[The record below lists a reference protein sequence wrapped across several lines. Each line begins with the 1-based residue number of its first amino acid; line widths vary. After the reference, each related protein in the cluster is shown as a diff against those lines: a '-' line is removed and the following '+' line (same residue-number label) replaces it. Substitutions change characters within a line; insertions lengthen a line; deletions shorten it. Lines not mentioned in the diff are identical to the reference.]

1 MPIAPGT
8 DTAPQA
14 AHSPNILNLR
24 RLSRRP
30 PAGPPVAGRSMSTRF
45 QGSSSAKY
53 SVRRQFDVIVCAVGV
68 TAAAIRGANA
78 ATDRTP
84 SRLPPCSMPCP
95 LSSRPARRRIHRR
108 PPPQCRQA
116 ALRGSRAAASSRIT
130 IRNRARPERTAAIR
144 RPRKRRRAR
153 RANSRQIPTRRPRPL
168 PTTASLRRKTAR
180 RPTPRTRPIPIRLRN
195 RTRQIRM
202 RWRRPP
208 IPAKSR
214 HLAPADNSAKQSSS
228 NKKSQ
233 DDAAATDTTTTT
245 TTAADAANPAVQPVA
260 VAIVVN
266 NQPATPPPASG
277 TPAAAESAT

>member
-1 MPIAPGT
+1 LPIAPGT

-24 RLSRRP
+24 RLFGDRRL
-30 PAGPPVAGRSMSTRF
+30 A
-45 QGSSSAKY
+45 
-53 SVRRQFDVIVCAVGV
+53 RRLQA
-68 TAAAIRGANA
+68 
-78 ATDRTP
+78 DR
-84 SRLPPCSMPCP
+84 CP
-95 LSSRPARRRIHRR
+95 LAFKDRAVPSIASDVNSTSSFAQSASQQRPSAVPTPQQTDSQPFTALLDAVSSQQQTGAQANPSP

-144 RPRKRRRAR
+144 RPRKRHRAR

-202 RWRRPP
+202 RWGRPP

-214 HLAPADNSAKQSSS
+214 HLRQPTIPRNNRQATRKAKTMPRRPTPRQRPQRRQTRPIQRSNRSRWQSSS
-228 NKKSQ
+228 
-233 DDAAATDTTTTT
+233 TTSR
-245 TTAADAANPAVQPVA
+245 
-260 VAIVVN
+260 
-266 NQPATPPPASG
+266 PPRRR
-277 TPAAAESAT
+277 AEHPPRPSAT